1 MKKLFTLIL
10 TITVFGQFAWAQIES
25 SINGKWTNEDQTQ
38 IVEVSKVN
46 DYYVGT
52 LIFIDA
58 ENAKLMLDTE
68 NDDESKRN
76 RRILGSNV
84 WTKFEFQEDKGFWKY
99 GEIYDYKSGNTYN
112 GKIQVEGDEL
122 KLTGH
127 YGFFFFLAKTQKW
140 SRVTK

>member
-10 TITVFGQFAWAQIES
+10 TITVFSQFAWAQIES

-127 YGFFFFLAKTQKW
+127 YGFYFFLAKTQKW